1 MKKYL
6 FLSVILLSLI
16 ISAFEFKPA
25 TSDDWEKVN
34 SFKGVDIFQKKA
46 VKRGKD
52 FAHEYILF
60 RYENTTSQVVEISWK
75 LNIWY
80 GENCRSCK
88 LPSPGEYDLNLNLK
102 PGETITGTTD
112 DTDKRLR
119 LYSCNLK
126 KDSSSKLTKIEFKN
140 IR

>member
-6 FLSVILLSLI
+6 FLSVILMFLI
-16 ISAFEFKPA
+16 ISGFDFEPA
-25 TSDDWEKVN
+25 TGVNWEKVN
-34 SFKGVDIFQKKA
+34 SFKGVDVFQKKT
-46 VKRGKD
+46 VKQGKD

-60 RYENTTSQVVEISWK
+60 RYENTTNNVVEIKWK

-80 GENCRSCK
+80 GVHCRSCS
-88 LPSPGEYDLNLNLK
+88 LPSPGEYDLSIKLK
-102 PGETITGTTD
+102 PGETITGNVN

-119 LYSCNLK
+119 IYSRNLK
-126 KDSSSKLTKIEFKN
+126 KSSSSKLTKIEFKN